1 MSHTAH
7 HLKISTRMC
16 IEIMSPTR
24 LLHIDTMHDTI
35 HLDARGLMNTHVKKH
50 LQVVLDLSVYDD
62 LNIEDIDWAS
72 MLQLEGDESVDVN
85 IKDFYEVY

>member
-1 MSHTAH
+1 
-7 HLKISTRMC
+7 
-16 IEIMSPTR
+16 
-24 LLHIDTMHDTI
+24 
-35 HLDARGLMNTHVKKH
+35 MNTHVKKH

-62 LNIEDIDWAS
+62 LNVEDIDWAS